1 MHLKLKHSV
10 PFFGVV
16 KQFRLFLGDWD
27 PQTVTADEYL
37 ISAMGN
43 HEVLWDD
50 ELCEKNRYI
59 GLWDTSGFGLAHLKC
74 TGPRFIAKVVR
85 LFLVSYLINVM

>member
-27 PQTVTADEYL
+27 PKTVTADEYL

-43 HEVLWDD
+43 HEVL
-50 ELCEKNRYI
+50 
-59 GLWDTSGFGLAHLKC
+59 
-74 TGPRFIAKVVR
+74 
-85 LFLVSYLINVM
+85 